1 MKHNPRLGWP
11 RRGSGFPWGLRA
23 DEIDSR
29 LSMAERILITGGA
42 GFLGSALASR
52 LCGRHE
58 VVILDSL
65 RRNSLGCRGLLGRA
79 GVRLVRGDV
88 TDRDC
93 VLAASEGC
101 RRVVHMASVAGV
113 SAVEADPA
121 GTVRTA
127 VVGTANL
134 LEACRKLPEL
144 KRVVILSSSEVYG
157 PRAEDP
163 GEDAVA
169 VPGGTAGAR
178 WSYAAGKLAAEQ
190 LGSCYR
196 SRFGL
201 PVTVV
206 RPFNVYGPAQMG
218 EGAVHTFINRALSGE
233 PLLIHNGGRQVR
245 AWCYVDDL
253 IAGLLRV
260 LRDDAAVGRV
270 FNLGNPDQA
279 VTVRE
284 LAGMVVRL
292 SESDSRLQES
302 FRPGPDVEIR
312 RPDISRARRLLGFA
326 PVVGLEEGLRR
337 TVDWYRREAADG

>member
-1 MKHNPRLGWP
+1 
-11 RRGSGFPWGLRA
+11 
-23 DEIDSR
+23 
-29 LSMAERILITGGA
+29 MAERILITGGA

-52 LCGRHE
+52 LCGRQE
-58 VVILDSL
+58 VMILDSL
-65 RRNSLGCRGLLGRA
+65 RRNSLRCRGLLGRA

-88 TDRDC
+88 TDREC
-93 VLAASEGC
+93 VFTASEGC

-113 SAVEADPA
+113 SAVEADPE

-127 VVGTANL
+127 VVGTASL
-134 LEACRKLPEL
+134 LEACRKLPGL

-157 PRAEDP
+157 PRAEDS

-169 VPGGTAGAR
+169 VPDETAGPR

-190 LGSCYR
+190 LGFYYR

-218 EGAVHTFINRALSGE
+218 EGAVHTFVDRALSGE
-233 PLLIHNGGRQVR
+233 PLQVHNGGRQVR
-245 AWCYVDDL
+245 AWCYVDDM
-253 IAGLLRV
+253 ITGLLLA
-260 LRDDAAVGRV
+260 LREEAAVGRV

-279 VTVRE
+279 VTIRE
-284 LAGMVVRL
+284 LAEMVVRL
-292 SESDSRLQES
+292 SGTGSRIEES

-326 PVVGLEEGLRR
+326 PAVGLEEGLRR
-337 TVDWYRREAADG
+337 TVEWYRREAADG

>member
-1 MKHNPRLGWP
+1 M
-11 RRGSGFPWGLRA
+11 GFPWGLGE
-23 DEIDSR
+23 DEIDFW
-29 LSMAERILITGGA
+29 LIMVERILITGGA
-42 GFLGSALASR
+42 GFLGGALASR
-52 LCGRHE
+52 LCGRHK
-58 VVILDSL
+58 VMILDSL
-65 RRNSLGCRGLLGRA
+65 RRNSLGCRGLLGLA
-79 GVRLVRGDV
+79 GVRLIRGDV

-93 VLAASEGC
+93 VFAASEGC

-113 SAVEADPA
+113 SAVEADPE

-134 LEACRKLPEL
+134 LEACRKLPGL

-169 VPGGTAGAR
+169 VPGEAAGLR

-190 LGSCYR
+190 LGFYYHD
-196 SRFGL
+196 RFGL

-206 RPFNVYGPAQMG
+206 RPFNVYGPAQVG
-218 EGAVHTFINRALSGE
+218 EGAVHTFVDRALSGE
-233 PLLIHNGGRQVR
+233 PLQVHNGGRQVR
-245 AWCYVDDL
+245 AWCYVDDM
-253 IAGLLRV
+253 IDGLL
-260 LRDDAAVGRV
+260 LALSKEAAVGRV

-279 VTVRE
+279 VTVRK
-284 LAGMVVRL
+284 LAEMVVRL
-292 SESDSRLQES
+292 SESDSRLEER

-326 PVVGLEEGLRR
+326 PAVGLQEGLRR
-337 TVDWYRREAADG
+337 TLEWYRREAADG